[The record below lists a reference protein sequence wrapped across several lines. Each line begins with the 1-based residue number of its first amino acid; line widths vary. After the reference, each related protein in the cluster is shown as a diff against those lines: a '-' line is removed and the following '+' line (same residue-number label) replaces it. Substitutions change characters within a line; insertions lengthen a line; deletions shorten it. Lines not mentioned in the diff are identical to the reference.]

1 MRKSLLL
8 NPTMRSNARITP
20 DMGPARALSAG
31 RVDLH
36 LHSVFSD
43 GLKTPEELC
52 GMARRL
58 GLRYLALTDHDTIDG
73 LARMARAAADQCARG
88 EPLGFIPGVEVSAGQ
103 GGRVHVLGYG
113 ADTGNAELAAF
124 LRRNAADRRER
135 AQRMLAL
142 LEAEGI
148 RLSPEAREALD
159 RPTVGRA
166 HIARALVKEGAVP
179 TVKHA
184 FERYL
189 GEGCRAY
196 VPRPLMPV
204 GEAVAQLR
212 AMGLVPVLAHPMRMG
227 LEGVALY
234 ALARE
239 LKARG
244 LMGIE
249 AFHPSAGRR
258 HAQELARMAQSEGML
273 VTGGSDYHGDADTC
287 ARIGRLP
294 SGWRNV
300 DQDIEALLN
309 AIEHT
314 QSR

>member
-1 MRKSLLL
+1 
-8 NPTMRSNARITP
+8 MRSNARIPP
-20 DMGPARALSAG
+20 DSGPARALSAG
-31 RVDLH
+31 RADLH
-36 LHSVFSD
+36 LHSIFSD

-52 GMARRL
+52 AMARRL
-58 GLRYLALTDHDTIDG
+58 GLRCLALTDHDTTGG
-73 LARMARAAADQCARG
+73 LERMARAASGPCAQG
-88 EPLGFIPGVEVSAGQ
+88 EPLTFIPGVEVSSGK

-113 ADTGNAELAAF
+113 ADTRNAALTVF
-124 LRRNAADRRER
+124 LRKSAADRRER
-135 AQRMLAL
+135 AQRILAL
-142 LEAEGI
+142 LEEEGI
-148 RLSPEAREALD
+148 RLSPEARTALD
-159 RPTVGRA
+159 RPAVGRA
-166 HIARALVKEGAVP
+166 HIARALVNEGFAP

-184 FERYL
+184 FDRYL

-196 VPRPLMPV
+196 VPRPLMPT

-227 LEGVALY
+227 LEGPALY
-234 ALARE
+234 ALVKE

-258 HAQELARMAQSEGML
+258 HAQTLARMAQSEGLL
-273 VTGGSDYHGDADTC
+273 VTGGSDYHGDADTQ

-294 SGWRNV
+294 PGWRSM
-300 DQDIEALLN
+300 DEDIEALLN